1 MKTNFTA
8 TVRPELPVVQRSD
21 DWDCQV
27 LSVGVV
33 GVNNGTGFS
42 QGSEVLL
49 GGGSIVRVKRSHG
62 SIRVDNQLGL
72 GGSENSGQYL
82 GRRRDS
88 VSWAVFNLVFI
99 TRNCMTDT

>member
-1 MKTNFTA
+1 MKTNSTA

-42 QGSEVLL
+42 QGCEVLL
-49 GGGSIVRVKRSHG
+49 GGGRIVGVEWGHG
-62 SIRVDNQLGL
+62 PIGIDNQLGL
-72 GGSENSGQYL
+72 GSSQNTGQYL
-82 GRRRDS
+82 E
-88 VSWAVFNLVFI
+88 
-99 TRNCMTDT
+99 